1 MAMKKKPVTGM
12 KDILPREMEIRD
24 YVIGEIKETYKT
36 FGFSGMETPCVEHM
50 ENLSSNQGGENEKLI
65 FKILKRG
72 DKLASAVSGGVTED
86 NVDVLTDGGLRYD
99 LTLPLSRY
107 YAANANDLPSP
118 FKALQMGNVW
128 RADKP
133 QRGRYRQFMQ
143 CDIDILGEPTVLAEI
158 ELITATTTLLGKI
171 GFANFTI
178 RLNSR
183 KMLKAMAAYSGFA
196 EEDYDR
202 VFITLDKMD
211 KIGSDGVAAE
221 LVEQGYP
228 KENVDKYLK
237 LFAQTASDEEGVRF
251 LAETLGDC
259 LEAGTAED
267 LETIM
272 RSVDAVK
279 STEFKIIFDPT
290 LVRGMSYYTGPI
302 FEISMDEFGGSVGGG
317 GRYDEMIGRF
327 TGQSIP
333 ACGFSIG
340 FERIVMLLLERDYQI
355 PDSGEKIAYLVEKNM
370 PKDKLL
376 TILQKAN
383 ALRKDGA
390 QINIAVMKKNKKF
403 QKEQLEKEG
412 YTAVEEFFA
421 DRM

>member
-24 YVIGEIKETYKT
+24 YVIGQIKETYKT
-36 FGFSGMETPCVEHM
+36 FGFSSMETPCVEHI

-72 DKLASAVSGGVTED
+72 DKLTAAVPKAAED
-86 NVDVLTDGGLRYD
+86 ANVLVDGGLRYD

-107 YAANANDLPSP
+107 YANNANDLPSP

-128 RADKP
+128 RADRP

-143 CDIDILGEPTVLAEI
+143 CDIDILGEPTILAEI

-171 GFANFTI
+171 GFEKFTI
-178 RLNSR
+178 RLNNR
-183 KMLKAMAAYSGFA
+183 KMLKAMAAYSGFGEA
-196 EEDYDR
+196 DYDN

-211 KIGSDGVAAE
+211 KIGLDGVKEE
-221 LVEQGYP
+221 LIEQGFALESVE
-228 KENVDKYLK
+228 KCLA
-237 LFAQTASDEEGVRF
+237 LFANVSQDVEGVRY
-251 LAETLGDC
+251 LKETLGEY
-259 LEAGTAED
+259 LETGVAED

-272 RSVDAVK
+272 ASVDATK
-279 STEFKIIFDPT
+279 SADFKIVFDPT
-290 LVRGMSYYTGPI
+290 LVRGMGYYTGPI

-317 GRYDEMIGRF
+317 GRYDEMIGKF
-327 TGQSIP
+327 TGQNTP

-340 FERIVMLLLERDYQI
+340 FERIVMLLLEKDYQV
-355 PDSGEKIAYLVEKNM
+355 PGKGEKTSYLVEKNM
-370 PKDKLL
+370 PQDKML
-376 TILQKAN
+376 TILQQAN
-383 ALRKDGA
+383 EKRKNGE
-390 QINIAVMKKNKKF
+390 QINIAIMKKNKKF

-412 YTAVEEFFA
+412 YTAFEEFFT